1 MKRDKALMI
10 AEKMISFIAPACE
23 RIEVKG
29 SICRGSA
36 EVKDIEILAIPDLTP
51 PPAPR
56 LEFGK
61 PIPKIRETKL
71 DVVLDVMAAEKLI
84 QRHKDGKKFK
94 KIYWMNDGGIMIDL
108 FLVTPPATWGV
119 LSVIRT
125 GPADFSHW
133 CVTRRKIGGAMPD
146 GFRVQDGAVWEGARE
161 DETHNK
167 IGFKTEQEFLDFLG
181 LGWLEPGERVARWSG
196 GSKIKA

>member
-10 AEKMISFIAPACE
+10 AEKMISLLGSECM
-23 RIEVKG
+23 RIEVMG
-29 SICRGSA
+29 SIRRGN
-36 EVKDIEILAIPDLTP
+36 EDVKDIELLAIPDLKP

-61 PIPKIRETKL
+61 PIPKVRETKL

-84 QRHKDGKKFK
+84 QRHKDGSKYK
-94 KIYWMNDGGIMIDL
+94 KIAWLNGGIMIDL

-119 LSVIRT
+119 QSVIRT

-133 CVTRRKIGGAMPD
+133 CVTRRRNGGALPD
-146 GFRVQDGAVWEGARE
+146 GYRVQDGAVWEGASE
-161 DETHNK
+161 NETQNK
-167 IGFKTEQEFLDFLG
+167 IGFETELEFLNFLG
-181 LGWLEPGERVARWSG
+181 LGWIEPGERLAGWKR
-196 GSKIKA
+196 

>member
-10 AEKMISFIAPACE
+10 AEKMISFIGSECS
-23 RIEVKG
+23 RIEVMG
-29 SICRGSA
+29 SIRHGN
-36 EVKDIEILAIPDLTP
+36 EDVKDIELLAVPDLTP

-94 KIYWMNDGGIMIDL
+94 KISWMNDGGIMIDL

-119 LSVIRT
+119 QSVIRT

-133 CVTRRKIGGAMPD
+133 CVTRRRNGGALPN
-146 GFRVQDGAVWEGARE
+146 GYHVQDGAVWEGASE
-161 DETHNK
+161 NETQNK
-167 IGFKTEQEFLDFLG
+167 IGFDTELDFLEFLG
-181 LGWLEPGERVARWSG
+181 LGWIEPGERVARW
-196 GSKIKA
+196 K

>member
-1 MKRDKALMI
+1 MKRDNALNI
-10 AEKMISFIAPACE
+10 ATMVMAMIAPACE

-51 PPAPR
+51 PPPPR

-61 PIPKIRETKL
+61 PIPKVRETKL
-71 DVVLDVMAAEKLI
+71 DVFLDVMAADKFI
-84 QRHKDGKKFK
+84 QRHKDGKKYK
-94 KIYWMNDGGIMIDL
+94 KIAWMVDGKTVIMIDL

-119 LSVIRT
+119 QSVIRT

-133 CVTRRKIGGAMPD
+133 CVTRRKNGGALPN
-146 GFRVQDGAVWEGARE
+146 GYRVQDGAVWEGASE
-161 DETHNK
+161 DETQNK
-167 IGFKTEQEFLDFLG
+167 IGFETELEFLEFLN
-181 LGWLEPGERVARWSG
+181 LGWIEPSQRVARWS
-196 GSKIKA
+196 K